1 MALGLAACSFSF
13 KSGGASSSTG
23 KPAVTGD
30 EPSDASSTTKKPLA
44 KHDPAAPSQP
54 AEPDAGETNEDA
66 GPTRTPPT
74 PEPPPSV
81 EPQLTAV
88 CRVYDSTLASLC
100 HAALDPIAADD
111 LEAWTAQLGA
121 GVVLT
126 QPTYRK
132 GMQRL
137 EGPKAVHDVAAR
149 AGGLRAMLH
158 LRPTDRVVG
167 TLAHDCR
174 QCRRAIVEFQA
185 NTRSGTFTI
194 EVEMTQP
201 PAIAVVEID
210 SHVRRRHLEGL
221 RKPSAPTK
229 PAVIVP
235 PAKVE
240 PEPSHEIVAP
250 AVEPAPA
257 VPPKKKPA
265 P

>member
-13 KSGGASSSTG
+13 KSGSSASSSTG
-23 KPAVTGD
+23 KPAVGD
-30 EPSDASSTTKKPLA
+30 DQPSNQPSTTKKPLA
-44 KHDPAAPSQP
+44 KHDPAAPS
-54 AEPDAGETNEDA
+54 EPSDPDGGTTDEDA
-66 GPTRTPPT
+66 GPSRTPPT

-88 CRVYDSTLASLC
+88 CRVYDSTLALLC
-100 HAALDPIAADD
+100 HHALDPIAADD

-137 EGPKAVHDVAAR
+137 EGSKAVHDVAAR

-185 NTRSGTFTI
+185 NTRSGTFTV

-221 RKPSAPTK
+221 RKPTPPKQPT
-229 PAVIVP
+229 VIVP
-235 PAKVE
+235 PAKGE
-240 PEPSHEIVAP
+240 PEPSHEL
-250 AVEPAPA
+250 VEPAPA
-257 VPPKKKPA
+257 RPSSSALAGPQH
-265 P
+265 